1 MGAGVSEP
9 AIVTIDMGYGHLRA
23 AKAVADALGTVSL
36 QVDKPPIADE
46 SDQKAWARSRRF
58 YEMTSRMSQVPIV
71 GGPFRGILDS
81 LTSIPHLHPY
91 RDLSAP
97 HVGVKM
103 LDRAVQRGLGA
114 GLVRYLRETGAPL
127 ITTFYAPAII
137 ADRAGIPNVY
147 CVVTDSDINRVWAP
161 IEPKRSRIQY
171 LAPTQRVKRRLEA
184 FGIGSEHIHVT
195 GFPLAE
201 SLVGG
206 PSLLVAKQN
215 LAARL
220 VRLDPDGSFRR
231 DAAQEI
237 EHFLGTLPEG
247 RREPP
252 HLTFA
257 VGGAGAQS
265 DVAKHF
271 LPSLKGALASGRLT
285 LTLVAGL
292 RQHIADNFAEWLH
305 DAGMGDLV
313 GHGIDILLESD
324 FDAYYAAFNATL
336 SRTDVLWTKPSEMTF
351 YGALGIPLVMSWPV
365 GVHERYNR
373 RWAIE
378 NGAGMKQRD
387 PRYAGEW
394 LHELLADGTFAAAA
408 WHGFTRMPKFGT
420 QRIVEMLRHLPRQ
433 PLSALRDAG

>member
-1 MGAGVSEP
+1 MTAPIV
-9 AIVTIDMGYGHLRA
+9 VTIDMGYGHLRA
-23 AKAVADALGTVSL
+23 AKAVADALGVPSL
-36 QVDKPPIADE
+36 QIDKPPLADE
-46 SDQKAWARSRRF
+46 DDQKAWARSRRF
-58 YEMTSRMSQVPIV
+58 YEMTSRMSQVPLV

-103 LDRAVQRGLGA
+103 LDRAIQRGLGA
-114 GLVRYLRETGAPL
+114 GLVRYLRDTKAPL
-127 ITTFYAPAII
+127 VTTFYAPAII
-137 ADRAGIPNVY
+137 ADRAGLPNVY
-147 CVVTDSDINRVWAP
+147 CVVTDADINRVWAP

-171 LAPTQRVKRRLEA
+171 FAPTQRAKRRLEA
-184 FGIGSEHIHVT
+184 YGVISDNIHVT
-195 GFPLAE
+195 GFPIAE
-201 SLVGG
+201 ALIGG
-206 PSLLVAKQN
+206 PSLARAKEN

-220 VRLDPDGSFRR
+220 VRLDPDGVFRR

-237 EHFLGTLPEG
+237 EHFLGPLPADQ
-247 RREPP
+247 REAP

-257 VGGAGAQS
+257 VGGAGAQA

-271 LPSLKGALASGRLT
+271 LPSLRGALASGRLK

-292 RQHIADNFAEWLH
+292 RQHVADMFAERLH
-305 DAGMGDLV
+305 EFSMSDLV
-313 GHGIDILLESD
+313 GHGIDILLAAD
-324 FDAYYAAFNATL
+324 FDSYYARFNATL
-336 SRTDVLWTKPSEMTF
+336 ARTDFLWTKPSEMTF
-351 YGALGIPLVMSWPV
+351 YGALGIPLVLSWPV

-394 LHELLADGTFAAAA
+394 MHELLADGTFAAAA

-420 QRIVEMLRHLPRQ
+420 QRISEMLKALA
-433 PLSALRDAG
+433 PLAVVRDAG

>member
-1 MGAGVSEP
+1 MTAPIV
-9 AIVTIDMGYGHLRA
+9 VTIDMGYGHLRA
-23 AKAVADALGTVSL
+23 ARAVADALGVTAL
-36 QVDKPPIADE
+36 QIDKPPLADE
-46 SDQKAWARSRRF
+46 DDQKAWARSRRF
-58 YEMTSRMSQVPIV
+58 YEMTSRLSQVPIV
-71 GGPFRGILDS
+71 GGPFRQVLDS

-103 LDRAVQRGLGA
+103 LDRAIQRGLGA

-127 ITTFYAPAII
+127 VTTFYAPAII
-137 ADRAGIPNVY
+137 ADRAGLPNIY

-161 IEPKRSRIQY
+161 VDAKRSRIQY
-171 LAPTQRVKRRLEA
+171 LAPTQRAKRRLEA
-184 FGIGSEHIHVT
+184 FGVGTENIHVT
-195 GFPLAE
+195 GFPIAE
-201 SLVGG
+201 SLIGG
-206 PSLLVAKQN
+206 PQLTTAKTN

-220 VRLDPDGSFRR
+220 VRLDPDGVFRK

-237 EHFLGTLPEG
+237 EHFLGALPAGSE
-247 RREPP
+247 REAPRI
-252 HLTFA
+252 TFA

-271 LPSLKGALASGRLT
+271 LPSLKGALASGRLK

-305 DAGMGDLV
+305 DAGMGELI
-313 GHGIDILLESD
+313 GRGIDILLESD
-324 FDAYYAAFNATL
+324 FESYYARFNATL
-336 SRTDVLWTKPSEMTF
+336 AETDVLWTKPSEMTF

-394 LHELLADGTFAAAA
+394 IHELLADGTFAAAA

-420 QRIVEMLRHLPRQ
+420 QRIAEMLRTVA
-433 PLSALRDAG
+433 PLSMVRDAG